1 MKTVVQSMKPL
12 SALLPSHL
20 RLTHK
25 LTQNRKKAV
34 ETMEQRGLESIS
46 HRAVKLLKVPK
57 TSKPYFEAQLIT
69 RRSQVQVLSPQP
81 HPPLRAA
88 RL

>member
-57 TSKPYFEAQLIT
+57 TSKPYFEAQPHNPEVAGSSPVSAT
-69 RRSQVQVLSPQP
+69 KKVLKS
-81 HPPLRAA
+81 
-88 RL
+88 

>member
-25 LTQNRKKAV
+25 LTQNRKNAMETRGKKGGKAV
-34 ETMEQRGLESIS
+34 R
-46 HRAVKLLKVPK
+46 
-57 TSKPYFEAQLIT
+57 T
-69 RRSQVQVLSPQP
+69 RQ
-81 HPPLRAA
+81 
-88 RL
+88 

>member
-20 RLTHK
+20 RLTHN
-25 LTQNRKKAV
+25 LTQNKKKAV
-34 ETMEQRGLESIS
+34 ESMRRRGLESIS
-46 HRAVKLLKVPK
+46 HRTVKLLKVLK
-57 TSKPYFEAQLIT
+57 TAKPHRRAQLIT

-81 HPPLRAA
+81 
-88 RL
+88 

>member
-1 MKTVVQSMKPL
+1 MKPL